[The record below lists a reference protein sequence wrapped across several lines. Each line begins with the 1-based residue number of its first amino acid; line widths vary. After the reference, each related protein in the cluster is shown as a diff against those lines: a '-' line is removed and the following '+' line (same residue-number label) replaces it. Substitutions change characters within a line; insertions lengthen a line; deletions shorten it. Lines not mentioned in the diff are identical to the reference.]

1 MGEATR
7 QFSES
12 CAIVVRRSSSCASTS
27 SKMSLWKVFTT
38 SQVVR
43 QMNPAELQAGSFVWG
58 REGFKWISDN
68 SDKSHKETERGQFQ
82 AEQNGYFSHKRW
94 KKFKGVRRL
103 LVEDSAEPQVPC

>member
-12 CAIVVRRSSSCASTS
+12 RAIVVRRSSCTSTS
-27 SKMSLWKVFTT
+27 SKMSLWKVFTA

-68 SDKSHKETERGQFQ
+68 SDKSHKETERGQFE
-82 AEQNGYFSHKRW
+82 AEQHGGFQPQK
-94 KKFKGVRRL
+94 
-103 LVEDSAEPQVPC
+103 VEETQRSEAFFGGR

>member
-12 CAIVVRRSSSCASTS
+12 RAIVVRRSSSCTS

-58 REGFKWISDN
+58 REGFKWIADN
-68 SDKSHKETERGQFQ
+68 SDKSHKETERGQFVGEQ
-82 AEQNGYFSHKRW
+82 HGGFQPQKAE
-94 KKFKGVRRL
+94 
-103 LVEDSAEPQVPC
+103 EAERSEAAFGKIALSPNVPC

>member
-12 CAIVVRRSSSCASTS
+12 RAIVVRRSSSCAST
-27 SKMSLWKVFTT
+27 KMSLWKVFTA

-68 SDKSHKETERGQFQ
+68 SEKCHKETERGQFE
-82 AEQNGYFSHKRW
+82 AEQYRGFQPQK
-94 KKFKGVRRL
+94 
-103 LVEDSAEPQVPC
+103 VEETQRSETAFGGR

>member
-1 MGEATR
+1 MGR

-12 CAIVVRRSSSCASTS
+12 RAIVVRRSSSCASTS
-27 SKMSLWKVFTT
+27 SKMSLWKVFTTST

-68 SDKSHKETERGQFQ
+68 SDKSHKETERGQFVG
-82 AEQNGYFSHKRW
+82 EQHGGFQ
-94 KKFKGVRRL
+94 
-103 LVEDSAEPQVPC
+103 PQKMEETQRSEAVFGGR